1 MDLSRPGT
9 RRSSVTEAAPRV
21 HLVLDCVVQLVGEY
35 SGEGQEAVFL
45 HPKYEEVND
54 REYAETGRR
63 RDPKRGVFSD
73 GSRDQ
78 NDPESKARREVA
90 LPVAL
95 ALAQDH
101 STSTPS
107 SFPVSPAP
115 TAPTNNQP
123 NLVLATV
130 GDVIVTL
137 SNNSDGENVLSSLG
151 YISSSIRPHC
161 LCRLLSSPVM
171 SYSLPPV
178 PPPIP
183 MRFLSSPAP
192 LTVDPQF
199 GSAANGWW

>member
-1 MDLSRPGT
+1 MIGRFAAGMLHSSTDLSST
-9 RRSSVTEAAPRV
+9 
-21 HLVLDCVVQLVGEY
+21 QK
-35 SGEGQEAVFL
+35 QEEDEI
-45 HPKYEEVND
+45 PSE
-54 REYAETGRR
+54 
-63 RDPKRGVFSD
+63 VFSLMD
-73 GSRDQ
+73 HVTK

-137 SNNSDGENVLSSLG
+137 SNNSDGKNVLSSLG
-151 YISSSIRPHC
+151 YISSSIRAHC